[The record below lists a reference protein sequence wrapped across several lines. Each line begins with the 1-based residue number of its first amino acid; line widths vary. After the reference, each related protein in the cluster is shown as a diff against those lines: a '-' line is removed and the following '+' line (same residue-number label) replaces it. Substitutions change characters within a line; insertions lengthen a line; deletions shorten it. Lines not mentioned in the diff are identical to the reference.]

1 MNKEN
6 FYKKIKNINIDLT
19 EEQIEK
25 LDSFCSLLLEYN
37 KTTNL
42 TAIRT
47 VEGVYLKHFYDSLTI
62 VNLIENNSSI
72 LDIGCGAGF
81 PGLVLSIAR
90 PDLKVFL
97 LDSNNKKVKF
107 LEYIVKELNL
117 DNVTIIY
124 DRAEK
129 YAKNNLERFDYVT
142 SRAVADLRILIELA
156 IPVLKVYG
164 KFIAMK
170 GNAEEE
176 LNNSKETLEFFNSSI
191 ESENTFK
198 LPIEN
203 SNRNN
208 IVIIKKE
215 KCSKEF
221 PRDYDKII
229 KKPLKKI
236 NK

>member
-6 FYKKIKNINIDLT
+6 FYKEIKNINIDLT

-129 YAKNNLERFDYVT
+129 YVKNNLERFDYVT